1 MTNDYSPEGW
11 GWRREHHASYE
22 YMASQWP
29 AARGMLPARVTGRD
43 RGAYRVVAPDFS
55 GRPGFEAAAVSA
67 AAGTAGSPGEYSGV
81 TVSGAY
87 ARAVEEADV
96 DDGGRASGVLEY
108 PACGDWVLVDLDGGY
123 PRIQATL
130 GRLSAVARGRAGRT
144 SEAQVLAANVD
155 TLIVVLALDGGRNF
169 LPRLAERA
177 LVLARASG
185 AAPVLA
191 LNKRDLADDETR
203 LAAEA
208 ELSRLA
214 PGVPVLSTSA
224 RTGEGIAELAALF
237 GPGETIALLGKSG
250 MGKSAL
256 VNALA
261 GARGAPSGAESSL
274 PSTDAPLAVETKAR
288 EGSVRDGDR
297 RGRHTTTAS
306 RLYRLASGLL
316 VVDAPGFREL
326 KVLGDDE
333 ATADVFADVAELAA
347 SCRFS
352 DCTHTN
358 EPGCAVLAALDEGS
372 LEPERFA
379 DYLALEAERA
389 AYEAR
394 HSARLSSLETR
405 KWKIIAKARRQL
417 RHAAK

>member
-11 GWRREHHASYE
+11 GWRREHHVSYE
-22 YMASQWP
+22 RMAGPWP
-29 AARGMLPARVTGRD
+29 AARAMLPARVTGRD
-43 RGAYRVVAPDFS
+43 RGAYRIVAPDFS

-67 AAGTAGSPGEYSGV
+67 AAGRAGAPGEYSGV
-81 TVSGAY
+81 ALSGAY
-87 ARAVEEADV
+87 ARAIEEADSG
-96 DDGGRASGVLEY
+96 DEGRAAGVLEY

-130 GRLSAVARGRAGRT
+130 GRLSSVARGRAGRT
-144 SEAQVLAANVD
+144 SEAQVIAANID
-155 TLIVVLALDGGRNF
+155 TLVVVLALDGGRNF

-191 LNKRDLADDETR
+191 LNKRDLADEETR

-261 GARGAPSGAESSL
+261 GAGSGEDRAL
-274 PSTDAPLAVETKAR
+274 
-288 EGSVRDGDR
+288 EGEVRDGDR

-326 KVLGDDE
+326 KVLGDED
-333 ATADVFADVAELAA
+333 ATADVFAEVAELA
-347 SCRFS
+347 SGCRFS

-358 EPGCAVLAALDEGS
+358 EPGCAVRAALDSGE
-372 LEPERFA
+372 LEPQRFS
-379 DYLALEAERA
+379 DYLALEAERI
-389 AYEAR
+389 AYEMR
-394 HSARLSSLETR
+394 HSARLSSIETR

-417 RHAAK
+417 RHDAK

>member
-1 MTNDYSPEGW
+1 MTKDYSPEGW

-22 YMASQWP
+22 TMAGLWP
-29 AARGMLPARVTGRD
+29 AARGMLPARVVGRD

-67 AAGTAGSPGEYSGV
+67 AAGRAGAPGEYSGV
-81 TVSGAY
+81 ALSGAY
-87 ARAVEEADV
+87 ARAIEEADSG
-96 DDGGRASGVLEY
+96 DRGRASGVLEY

-144 SEAQVLAANVD
+144 SEAQVIAANID

-191 LNKRDLADDETR
+191 LNKRDLADEETR

-224 RTGEGIAELAALF
+224 RTGAGIAELAALF

-261 GARGAPSGAESSL
+261 GAGPSGAGDVEA
-274 PSTDAPLAVETKAR
+274 APPPEPGLRAI
-288 EGSVRDGDR
+288 EGAVRDGDR

-306 RLYRLASGLL
+306 RLYRLDSGLL

-333 ATADVFADVAELAA
+333 ATADVFAEVSELAV

-358 EPGCAVLAALDEGS
+358 EPGCAVRAALDSGE
-372 LEPERFA
+372 LEPGRFS
-379 DYLALEAERA
+379 DYLELEAERA
-389 AYEAR
+389 SYERR
-394 HSARLSSLETR
+394 HSARLSASDER
-405 KWKIIAKARRQL
+405 RWKLIAKARRRL
-417 RHAAK
+417 KDAERG

>member
-1 MTNDYSPEGW
+1 
-11 GWRREHHASYE
+11 
-22 YMASQWP
+22 
-29 AARGMLPARVTGRD
+29 MLPARVTGRD
-43 RGAYRVVAPDFS
+43 RGAYRIVAPDFS

-67 AAGTAGSPGEYSGV
+67 AAGRAGAPGEYSGV
-81 TVSGAY
+81 ALSGAY
-87 ARAVEEADV
+87 ARAIEEADSG
-96 DDGGRASGVLEY
+96 DEGRAAGVLEY

-130 GRLSAVARGRAGRT
+130 GRLSSVARGRAGRT
-144 SEAQVLAANVD
+144 SEAQVIAANID
-155 TLIVVLALDGGRNF
+155 TLVVVLALDGGRNF

-191 LNKRDLADDETR
+191 LNKRDLADEETR

-261 GARGAPSGAESSL
+261 GAGSGEDRAL
-274 PSTDAPLAVETKAR
+274 
-288 EGSVRDGDR
+288 EGEVRDGDR

-326 KVLGDDE
+326 KVLGDED
-333 ATADVFADVAELAA
+333 ATADVFAEVAELA
-347 SCRFS
+347 SGCRFS

-358 EPGCAVLAALDEGS
+358 EPGCAVRAALDSGE
-372 LEPERFA
+372 LEPQRFS
-379 DYLALEAERA
+379 DYLALEAERI
-389 AYEAR
+389 AYEMR
-394 HSARLSSLETR
+394 HSARLSSIETR

-417 RHAAK
+417 RHDAK

>member
-22 YMASQWP
+22 RMAGPWP
-29 AARGMLPARVTGRD
+29 AARAMLPARVTGRD
-43 RGAYRVVAPDFS
+43 RGAYRIVAPDFS

-67 AAGTAGSPGEYSGV
+67 AAGRAGAPGEYSGV
-81 TVSGAY
+81 ALSGAY
-87 ARAVEEADV
+87 ARAIEEADSG
-96 DDGGRASGVLEY
+96 DEGRAAGVLEY

-130 GRLSAVARGRAGRT
+130 GRLSSVARGRAGRT
-144 SEAQVLAANVD
+144 SEAQVIAANID
-155 TLIVVLALDGGRNF
+155 TLVVVLALDGGRNF

-191 LNKRDLADDETR
+191 LNKRDLADEETR

-261 GARGAPSGAESSL
+261 GAGSGEDRAL
-274 PSTDAPLAVETKAR
+274 
-288 EGSVRDGDR
+288 EGEVRDGDR

-326 KVLGDDE
+326 KVLGDED
-333 ATADVFADVAELAA
+333 ATADVFAEVAELA
-347 SCRFS
+347 SGCRFS

-358 EPGCAVLAALDEGS
+358 EPGCAVRAAL
-372 LEPERFA
+372 
-379 DYLALEAERA
+379 
-389 AYEAR
+389 
-394 HSARLSSLETR
+394 
-405 KWKIIAKARRQL
+405 
-417 RHAAK
+417 